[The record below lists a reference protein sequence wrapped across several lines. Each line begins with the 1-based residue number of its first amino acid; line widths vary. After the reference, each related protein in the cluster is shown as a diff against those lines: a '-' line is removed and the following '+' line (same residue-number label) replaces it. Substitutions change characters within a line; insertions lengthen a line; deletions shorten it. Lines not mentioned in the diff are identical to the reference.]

1 MDWKIIFL
9 AIVGVILCAQPV
21 SAAEVNLQLDPILSS
36 WTTSTIGDGF
46 GDIGTDSNV
55 VVFVHGGVTYMLITN
70 NAGNKYGYSWDG
82 DSWIDA
88 NFLENVPLGAGNTVS
103 FVAYGGTIVAIEQ
116 VFVDEFFQDKRL
128 QVSVFMSPN
137 NVHVNRY
144 PVSGKIVYTNYWP
157 GSFLVA
163 WHPKSSTENERNTV
177 VVEHQKY
184 GPIMVRQIAG
194 ALARRIVC
202 YSKPNERILQGK
214 ELGFIKFGSRVDLFL
229 PLDVEVKV
237 ALEEKVR
244 GGITPIALLGRK

>member
-1 MDWKIIFL
+1 MKIHKEGYKS
-9 AIVGVILCAQPV
+9 IVAATVV
-21 SAAEVNLQLDPILSS
+21 SSI
-36 WTTSTIGDGF
+36 
-46 GDIGTDSNV
+46 V
-55 VVFVHGGVTYMLITN
+55 VVGIDYFFPVQTLFHYLAYAGLLIFMVVVVRFFRMPERELVQ
-70 NAGNKYGYSWDG
+70 
-82 DSWIDA
+82 DA
-88 NFLENVPLGAGNTVS
+88 DIVLCPAD
-103 FVAYGGTIVAIEQ
+103 GTIVAIEE
-116 VFVDEFFQDKRL
+116 VFVDEFFNNKRL

-177 VVEHQKY
+177 VVEHQQY

-202 YSKPNERILQGK
+202 YSRTNERIDQGR

-229 PLDVEVKV
+229 PLTADVKV
-237 ALEEKVR
+237 ALEQKVK
-244 GGITPIALLGRK
+244 GGITVIARLGAGNI

>member
-1 MDWKIIFL
+1 MKIQQAGYKIIATNTLIAL
-9 AIVGVILCAQPV
+9 ALVLGINYLFPEQTLFHYLAYTAILIFYILVVRFFRIPNRELLQDSEIILCPA
-21 SAAEVNLQLDPILSS
+21 
-36 WTTSTIGDGF
+36 DG
-46 GDIGTDSNV
+46 
-55 VVFVHGGVTYMLITN
+55 
-70 NAGNKYGYSWDG
+70 
-82 DSWIDA
+82 
-88 NFLENVPLGAGNTVS
+88 TV
-103 FVAYGGTIVAIEQ
+103 VAIEQ
-116 VFVDEFFQDKRL
+116 VFVDEFFNDQRL

-177 VVEHQKY
+177 VVEHPDH

-202 YSKPNERILQGK
+202 YSKTNERIEQGR

-229 PLDVEVKV
+229 PLNSEIKVQIDQKVK
-237 ALEEKVR
+237 
-244 GGITPIALLGRK
+244 GGITPIAALSAGIS